1 MVRRMCGVRLSD
13 KKRSED
19 LRSKLGILDIEVVL
33 RRSRLR
39 WYMAT
44 FSGGT
49 IRTGFR
55 GRSNGKWRDEG
66 LLGDLGKRGSRQSPK
81 ICELCISMHPSSRKE
96 KSGRRK

>member
-1 MVRRMCGVRLSD
+1 MRLSD

-19 LRSKLGILDIEVVL
+19 LRAKLGILDIEVVL
-33 RRSRLR
+33 RQLIQAPLVWPHSAEER
-39 WYMAT
+39 
-44 FSGGT
+44 FG
-49 IRTGFR
+49 TGFG

-66 LLGDLGKRGSRQSPK
+66 LGDLRKRGSKQSPK